1 MSFHSGLARI
11 SNPAIASRNEFTP
24 VVDDSTVSCAL
35 AGHCGEDETVVL
47 GTVMSGLSTAIPL
60 GEVLSVFL

>member
-24 VVDDSTVSCAL
+24 VIDDSTVSCAL
-35 AGHCGEDETVVL
+35 ADHCGEDETVVL
-47 GTVMSGLSTAIPL
+47 GTVM
-60 GEVLSVFL
+60 